1 MNRLKKEWGGINMK
15 VKVDEWQKDFG
26 SIADNISNDL
36 LDEAKD
42 KSKTY
47 REASAYIKKVAQQAY
62 GDITDPVE
70 RAARTINGAIC
81 DLSLYKL
88 HEEERDLPIKKEIY
102 QALKDGLT
110 VDGAHLKANRSTR
123 IK

>member
-26 SIADNISNDL
+26 SIADNVSNDL
-36 LDEAKD
+36 LYEAKD
-42 KSKTY
+42 NSKTY
-47 REASAYIKKVAQQAY
+47 REASAYIKKVSQQAY

-88 HEEERDLPIKKEIY
+88 HEEERDLPIKKEI
-102 QALKDGLT
+102 KDGLT
-110 VDGAHLKANRSTR
+110 VDGAHLEPNRSTV